1 MQEETRAVY
10 AGSFDPL
17 TNGHVEVIR
26 KAARLFYSL
35 TVFITDNPLKK
46 HLFNL
51 EERQGIVHATIF
63 DHLELKN
70 VQTSWGR
77 GVYTVQAV
85 RSFAPY
91 LVRGLRTSRDLD
103 EELVVQE
110 ANRLISE
117 TLEGNTV
124 DTWYVAVPPPLSVIS
139 STLVRSLI
147 GPPGW
152 ERVIER
158 LVPPAALTALKER
171 FPHGDR
177 T

>member
-1 MQEETRAVY
+1 MPSEKRAVY

-26 KAARLFYSL
+26 KAAGLFDVL
-35 TVFITDNPLKK
+35 TVFVTDNPSKK
-46 HLFNL
+46 HLFDL
-51 EERQGIVHATIF
+51 EQRSRIVSSTIH
-63 DHLELKN
+63 DHLNLRN
-70 VQTSWGR
+70 AQTSWGR

-85 RSFAPY
+85 RGFATY
-91 LVRGLRTSRDLD
+91 LVRGLRTSRDLE

-110 ANRLISE
+110 ANRLITT
-117 TLEGNTV
+117 TLEGNPIE
-124 DTWYVAVPPPLSVIS
+124 TWYVAVPPELAVIS
-139 STLVRSLI
+139 STLVRSLV

-158 LVPPAALTALKER
+158 LVPPASLGALKER

>member
-1 MQEETRAVY
+1 MPNERRAVY

-26 KAARLFYSL
+26 KAAALFDSL
-35 TVFITDNPLKK
+35 TVFVTNNPSKK
-46 HLFNL
+46 HLFDL
-51 EERQGIVHATIF
+51 EQRQKIVHATVF
-63 DHLELKN
+63 DHMGLRN
-70 VQTSWGR
+70 TQTSWGR

-91 LVRGLRTSRDLD
+91 LVRGLRTSRDLE

-110 ANRLISE
+110 ANRLIST
-117 TLEGNTV
+117 TLEGNPV
-124 DTWYVAVPPPLSVIS
+124 ETWYVAVPPELSVIS

-152 ERVIER
+152 ERVVNR
-158 LVPPAALTALKER
+158 LVPPATLVALKER
-171 FPHGDR
+171 FPYGDR
-177 T
+177 A